1 MDIKK
6 HNRSVASKKPSTVS
20 TGIRSKKILSKEY
33 RYFVGNIALRH
44 VRDNVI
50 RRAYSLRL
58 TKRIILGW
66 LAIILII
73 IIGVGITRELSE
85 KSFSENSFI
94 NGGTFSEAFIGNI
107 DNLNPLFA
115 DSSAEKAFSKLAF
128 SRLYDFDTSGLI
140 KADLVD
146 SLKATDNYRNLD
158 ITLRKDVKWSN
169 NDSLDANDVIYT
181 VNLMKDPSVN
191 TYGYKNWKDVK
202 ITKKDDYRFEMIM
215 PVESNSVLYSL
226 NFPIM
231 PSRILSKV
239 KNNELRE
246 LDISKNMVTSGI
258 FKFKSLQ
265 HTSEGN
271 SILSLVRNENYY
283 RNVAKLSRYEIFTY
297 KDKENIKKV
306 LLSGAVIS
314 SNDISLSDFTDSE
327 KNTLKENQ
335 TSVNRGFYAFIN
347 TNDSIMK
354 SIKVRKAVQHGID
367 MNAVRSNMNAV
378 DGLDY
383 PILEQFIN
391 QKDISPAKFD
401 KTLAAKLLDD
411 DGWKLS
417 NNDKIRY
424 KDGKKLQIQLATIKN
439 SNLEK
444 ASKNIEKQLKE
455 LGFDVQLIVGEENDK
470 TANFVKTIIKPRS
483 YSILLYE
490 LEFGADP
497 DIYAFWHYSQANAEG
512 LNLSGYNDPVAS
524 DMLVNARKANN
535 IEDKKKYL
543 TAFTR
548 RWLRDAP
555 AIGIARTRTTFV
567 YRKSVRAYDNRNK
580 FNSEIN
586 RYEDISN
593 WAVDKGKLYKTP

>member
-1 MDIKK
+1 
-6 HNRSVASKKPSTVS
+6 
-20 TGIRSKKILSKEY
+20 
-33 RYFVGNIALRH
+33 
-44 VRDNVI
+44 
-50 RRAYSLRL
+50 
-58 TKRIILGW
+58 
-66 LAIILII
+66 
-73 IIGVGITRELSE
+73 
-85 KSFSENSFI
+85 
-94 NGGTFSEAFIGNI
+94 
-107 DNLNPLFA
+107 
-115 DSSAEKAFSKLAF
+115 
-128 SRLYDFDTSGLI
+128 
-140 KADLVD
+140 
-146 SLKATDNYRNLD
+146 
-158 ITLRKDVKWSN
+158 
-169 NDSLDANDVIYT
+169 
-181 VNLMKDPSVN
+181 
-191 TYGYKNWKDVK
+191 
-202 ITKKDDYRFEMIM
+202 
-215 PVESNSVLYSL
+215 
-226 NFPIM
+226 
-231 PSRILSKV
+231 
-239 KNNELRE
+239 
-246 LDISKNMVTSGI
+246 
-258 FKFKSLQ
+258 
-265 HTSEGN
+265 
-271 SILSLVRNENYY
+271 
-283 RNVAKLSRYEIFTY
+283 
-297 KDKENIKKV
+297 
-306 LLSGAVIS
+306 
-314 SNDISLSDFTDSE
+314 
-327 KNTLKENQ
+327 
-335 TSVNRGFYAFIN
+335 
-347 TNDSIMK
+347 
-354 SIKVRKAVQHGID
+354 VRKAVQHGID

-378 DGLDY
+378 DDLDY

-439 SNLEK
+439 NNLEK

-470 TANFVKTIIKPRS
+470 TANFVKTIIKPRN

-497 DIYAFWHYSQANAEG
+497 DIYAFWHYSQANVEG

-567 YRKSVRAYDNRNK
+567 YRKSVRAYDDRNK

-586 RYEDISN
+586 RYEDVSN